1 MRSEDEV
8 RELWKLMSKAALF
21 AEKTGDKESYEVL
34 SNVSTALGWV
44 LGNPLASHAV
54 SGLVPGAE
62 WAANQLDSMN

>member
-44 LGNPLASHAV
+44 LGNPLASQAV
-54 SGLVPGAE
+54 SELVPGAE